1 MSKIKNLLSKILR
14 KKNKSIK
21 EKSTDENKVKEAD
34 WGIQMAE
41 LYRNELS
48 DNTEYWEVKAD
59 TDKKRYK

>member
-1 MSKIKNLLSKILR
+1 MSKILR